1 MYATAHAAIPDSTPL
16 DIKGMFATA
25 YEPLTFA
32 DDDGY
37 VIIDACGPRFWINYG
52 QRTVF
57 RLNPPLPV
65 RDALSIQ
72 AQSQNAD
79 VAIIDIV
86 NSLGQIVRSSTINN
100 IGQGASTIRIDMSDL
115 VDGVYVVRLVSQSG
129 GVLTATV
136 PLSR

>member
-1 MYATAHAAIPDSTPL
+1 
-16 DIKGMFATA
+16 MFATA